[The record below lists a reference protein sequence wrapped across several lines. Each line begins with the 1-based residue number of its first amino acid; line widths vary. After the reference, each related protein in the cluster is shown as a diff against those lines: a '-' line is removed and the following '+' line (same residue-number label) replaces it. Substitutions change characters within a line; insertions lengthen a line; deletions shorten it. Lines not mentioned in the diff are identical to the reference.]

1 MKFINLNNPICCNDV
16 IKCVFD
22 LSELDLKVY
31 KKLKKKGESRVNAIA
46 KDLKRERST
55 VYRSLQK
62 LTCCELCSK
71 TTKTIKN
78 GGYYHVYICKDS
90 KQTRE
95 SIENCIDNW
104 YKKMKNT
111 IKELD

>member
-1 MKFINLNNPICCNDV
+1 MKFINLNDPICFYDI

-22 LSELDLKVY
+22 LNELDLKVY
-31 KKLKKKGESRVNAIA
+31 KKLKKKAESRVTAIA

-62 LTCCELCSK
+62 LTYCGLCSK

-90 KQTRE
+90 KRTRE

-104 YKKMKNT
+104 YKKIKNT